1 MDYTAGNQG
10 KALQALYDLGVSAKP
25 AYLYDK
31 TKTHLLVTTSG
42 RDRIGF
48 MHSLCDAITTNQGN
62 LLDIKGYK
70 VGREFVSIMLI
81 EVEPACGAAVRSS
94 LSRMSSQGLRVAVLD
109 TQPWLSDTDAP
120 RCREGVTFTGHLHAT
135 GLDQAGILIKITE
148 LLAQQELDI
157 TSIQCN
163 QHQQSSLGKEP
174 QNLFQISG
182 VVRAFSPIDRAVLKS
197 KLIELEHE
205 TGIRCGIQETDPD
218 PSFSAFSD
226 TEPKTQRLVKTLT
239 R

>member
-1 MDYTAGNQG
+1 
-10 KALQALYDLGVSAKP
+10 
-25 AYLYDK
+25 
-31 TKTHLLVTTSG
+31 
-42 RDRIGF
+42 
-48 MHSLCDAITTNQGN
+48 
-62 LLDIKGYK
+62 
-70 VGREFVSIMLI
+70 MLI

-163 QHQQSSLGKEP
+163 QHQQSSLGACAHARAHARP
-174 QNLFQISG
+174 SPYPAD
-182 VVRAFSPIDRAVLKS
+182 VRLAHSH
-197 KLIELEHE
+197 LIPTTSSRGL
-205 TGIRCGIQETDPD
+205 R
-218 PSFSAFSD
+218 
-226 TEPKTQRLVKTLT
+226 R
-239 R
+239 